1 MSELRTN
8 KIYPRDGL
16 PAGAS
21 GGGIIQV
28 VQTVLTDGLTYTNT
42 SFADIPSPGLSV
54 SITPSSSSNKILVIA
69 DIACTGASGNYN
81 IFQLV
86 RDSTNIYL
94 GTDSKTYIGSKIYYP
109 AGYSG
114 AAVADHAA
122 IGNVCMNFLDSPAT
136 TSAVTYKIQVRV
148 TAQTGGIN
156 RRVSIDDT
164 SLASSLTV
172 MEVSG

>member
-28 VQTVLTDGLTYTNT
+28 VQEVVTEGITYSNT
-42 SFADIPSPGLSV
+42 SFADIPSPGLST
-54 SITPSSSSNKILVIA
+54 SITPSSASNKILVIA
-69 DIACTGASGNYN
+69 DIACTGADGHFN

-86 RDSTNIYL
+86 RGTTNIYA
-94 GTDSKTYIGSKIYYP
+94 GTDSKTFIGSKVYYP
-109 AGYSG
+109 AGNSN
-114 AAVADHAA
+114 DDNSTM
-122 IGNVCMNFLDSPAT
+122 GNINMVFLDSPGVVG
-136 TSAVTYKIQVRV
+136 SPVTYKVQVRV
-148 TAQTGGIN
+148 TGSTAAMNTRI
-156 RRVSIDDT
+156 SIDDT
-164 SLASSLTV
+164 SVASSLTL

>member
-16 PAGAS
+16 PVGAS
-21 GGGIIQV
+21 GGGIIQI
-28 VQTVLTDGLTYTNT
+28 VQTVLTAGVTYTNT

-86 RDSTNIYL
+86 RNSTNIYL

-109 AGYSG
+109 G
-114 AAVADHAA
+114 ASFDHGT

-136 TSAVTYKIQVRV
+136 TSAVTYKVQVRV
-148 TAQTGGIN
+148 TGGTAGIN
-156 RRVSIDDT
+156 RRITDDDT

-172 MEVSG
+172 MEISG

>member
-21 GGGIIQV
+21 GGIIQC
-28 VQTVLTDGLTYTNT
+28 VQTVMTDGVTYTNT

-69 DIACTGASGNYN
+69 DIACTGADGQYN

-86 RDSTNIYL
+86 RDSTNIYK
-94 GTDSKTYIGSKIYYP
+94 GTDSKTYIASKIWYP
-109 AGYSG
+109 L
-114 AAVADHAA
+114 AD
-122 IGNVCMNFLDSPAT
+122 GNDDNATMGNINMVFLDSPAT
-136 TSAVTYKIQVRV
+136 TSAVTYKVQVKV
-148 TAQTGGIN
+148 TGSTAAIN
-156 RRVSIDDT
+156 RRISSDDT
-164 SLASSLTV
+164 SVASSLTV